1 MRATLA
7 SFVTFSLLTRPSFGA
22 IVDYALDIRN
32 VRVAPDGFERS
43 IVSANGIV
51 PGTFIHA
58 NKGDTLRINVT
69 NSLTDSTMRR
79 ATTIHWH
86 GLFQNTTA
94 YQDGP
99 AFVTQCPISQNQS
112 YTYEI
117 PLGEQTGTF
126 WYHGHISSQY
136 VDGLRGALVVY
147 DPEDPHSAL
156 YDVDD
161 ENTVIVLEDW
171 YHTPAPQ
178 LETTMFS
185 TDNVDLMT
193 PVPDSGLINGR
204 GRYVNGTR
212 VDRTVINV
220 QPNRRYR
227 FRVINTSA
235 ITSFKFAIEG
245 HRFTIIEADGIP
257 HEPLVVDNF
266 DIYAGQ
272 RYSIIVET
280 NQTVANYW
288 VAAPMDVFG
297 SGTNPNLDTTNV
309 FAVLRYEGAS
319 DAEPTT
325 EPLVPFGT
333 ALVEENLHAV
343 TRPRMFK

>member
-1 MRATLA
+1 
-7 SFVTFSLLTRPSFGA
+7 
-22 IVDYALDIRN
+22 
-32 VRVAPDGFERS
+32 
-43 IVSANGIV
+43 
-51 PGTFIHA
+51 
-58 NKGDTLRINVT
+58 
-69 NSLTDSTMRR
+69 MRR

-86 GLFQNTTA
+86 GLFQATTA
-94 YQDGP
+94 DEDGP

-117 PLGEQTGTF
+117 PLGDQTGTF
-126 WYHGHISSQY
+126 WYHAHLSSQY

-147 DPEDPHSAL
+147 DPEDPHKAL

-161 ENTVIVLEDW
+161 ENTIIVLEDW

-178 LETTMFS
+178 LEQQMFS
-185 TDNVDLMT
+185 TNNTDLLT
-193 PVPDSGLINGR
+193 PIPDSGLINGK
-204 GRYVNGTR
+204 GRYVDGPR
-212 VDRTVINV
+212 VDRAVINV

-235 ITSFKFAIEG
+235 VAAFKFAIEG

-288 VAAPMDVFG
+288 VASPMDVFG
-297 SGTNPNLDTTNV
+297 SGTNPKLDTTNIY
-309 FAVLRYEGAS
+309 AVLRYNGAP

-325 EPLVPFGT
+325 EPLVPSGV
-333 ALVEENLHAV
+333 ALVEENLHALINPGAPGGDAPADV
-343 TRPRMFK
+343 RVNLTIGRTTIDGQLAFTFNDIR